1 MVSTINHS
9 RSSVVR
15 STHPVTERNT
25 LNASSSSSTR
35 GSKRDPKTYI
45 VPIAILALAAALI
58 VFALTTGNSDDSS
71 GATPPGDG
79 PVNAPDDDEAPG
91 DDDGPSQEEI
101 DESIAALADLA
112 HHTDDDPLAL
122 GDDDAPVTI
131 IIYSDFKCPYC
142 GHWTRETMPQIEE
155 QYVDSGHVR
164 FEWRDMPVLGEES
177 FTGALAGRAAAN
189 QGKFWEFTNKLYEE
203 DWQENASA
211 ADYQAEN
218 LADIAEELGM
228 DRDQFLADIDD
239 DDIAAAVEE
248 DLNEGSS
255 IGFTG
260 TPGFLVEGLPIMGAQ
275 EMGAFDD
282 AIEIRLEELEEA
294 Q

>member
-1 MVSTINHS
+1 
-9 RSSVVR
+9 
-15 STHPVTERNT
+15 
-25 LNASSSSSTR
+25 
-35 GSKRDPKTYI
+35 
-45 VPIAILALAAALI
+45 LI

-101 DESIAALADLA
+101 DESIAALAELA
-112 HHTDDDPLAL
+112 HHNDDDPLAL

-155 QYVDSGHVR
+155 EYVDTGQVR
-164 FEWRDMPVLGEES
+164 FEWRDMPVLGEGS
-177 FTGALAGRAAAN
+177 LDGALAGRAAAN
-189 QGKFWEFTNKLYEE
+189 QGKFWEFTDKLYEE
-203 DWQENASA
+203 EWQENASA

-228 DRDQFLADIDD
+228 DRAQFLADIDD
-239 DDIAAAVEE
+239 EDIATAVDE
-248 DLNEGSS
+248 DLTEATS

-275 EMGAFDD
+275 EMDAFHQ
-282 AIEIRLEELEEA
+282 AIETRLEELGEA